1 MAEIIV
7 KLGDQVLQTYSIR
20 KDTISIGRARDNE
33 IVVENLSVSRNH
45 ARIRRED
52 GKYVVVDLNSANGS
66 FVNGVKITQVELK
79 DNDIISI
86 GKHKLHFVAGADEEV
101 AFGGETEA
109 VEGKPAPVPVAS
121 PPPAAARK
129 EPKAP
134 SFGGAAPDV
143 GGGWGYL
150 LVTRG
155 KQYNVLFR
163 LEAEETSIGRAN
175 DNHVRLHDWFVS
187 KRHAII
193 LHDEE
198 GFLVRDLGSWR
209 GITLNG
215 ASVRESRLRH
225 GDELVFGT
233 TVVRFHIGPEDY
245 RVEGAVLSTDV
256 ASEVQVPEAPASS
269 PDSVPDE
276 YEMPRKIPP
285 REPAV
290 GEDVSDTPGVE
301 DDEFAPM
308 TDEELAELEME
319 SDSPN
324 AGHDGMGS
332 AALHHAEWE
341 QSEAD
346 RLLKEGGGWLK
357 RAAELDAG
365 DDGALAMADSHHGLE
380 DHGHASASEM
390 EEQDEEEERALFG
403 GPVSTIEP
411 GAIDAPRSDSGVV
424 PIAAPAAPAAKK
436 TADKELEVPEGVDPK
451 EFRKWSRGL
460 RNKSRIVRRE
470 AARKLKELTGIDHDW
485 ESDPEQ

>member
-7 KLGDQVLQTYSIR
+7 KLGDQVLQTYPIR

-45 ARIRRED
+45 ARIRREG

-86 GKHKLHFVAGADEEV
+86 GKHKLHFVAGADEGV
-101 AFGGETEA
+101 AFEA
-109 VEGKPAPVPVAS
+109 EAEPVEVRAAPAPIVSPLPVAPKKDS
-121 PPPAAARK
+121 
-129 EPKAP
+129 KAP
-134 SFGGAAPDV
+134 SFGGVAPDLR
-143 GGGWGYL
+143 GGWGYL

-193 LHDEE
+193 LRDDE

-245 RVEGAVLSTDV
+245 RVEGAVLSSEV
-256 ASEVQVPEAPASS
+256 ASEVPVPEAPGASS
-269 PDSVPDE
+269 DSVPDE
-276 YEMPRKIPP
+276 YEMPKKIPP
-285 REPAV
+285 RKPTVE
-290 GEDVSDTPGVE
+290 ERVSDTPEVE

-319 SDSPN
+319 SDALN
-324 AGHDGMGS
+324 AEHDEKDGS
-332 AALHHAEWE
+332 DLHHAEWE
-341 QSEAD
+341 QLEAE
-346 RLLKEGGGWLK
+346 RMLKEGGGWHK
-357 RAAELDAG
+357 KAAELDVE
-365 DDGALAMADSHHGLE
+365 DDAALSMADSHPSLQAIGQSGP
-380 DHGHASASEM
+380 DM

-411 GAIDAPRSDSGVV
+411 GAIDAPRPDSGVV
-424 PIAAPAAPAAKK
+424 PVAAPVAGGAGKSAS
-436 TADKELEVPEGVDPK
+436 KELEVPKGVDPA

-470 AARKLKELTGIDHDW
+470 AARKLKELTGIDYEW
-485 ESDPEQ
+485 ERDPEH